1 VSVAALLC
9 VGGAILCEGA
19 LRVPTSLRIE
29 PDDQLAAGLAAR
41 TRSHWELAE
50 LRARDGIPLRAW
62 LFVPGRPNGSGAI
75 LLHGVADTRRGVLA
89 HAEYLLR
96 AGYVVL
102 TPDARGHGVSG
113 GDLITFGVRECP
125 DLALWARW
133 MRSKA
138 GVARLYGLGESM
150 GAAILLQSVDELD
163 AVVAEDSFATFRQVA
178 QYRVAEK
185 TGVWEWMAAPLVEC
199 GFLYAR
205 ARYGVD
211 LGTASP
217 LEHVRKTRVPVLLI
231 QGLADRN
238 IPPAHAREL
247 AFSNPRVALWL
258 VSGAGHTE
266 AIASQPAETERRVL
280 SWFRSASR
288 VE

>member
-1 VSVAALLC
+1 M
-9 VGGAILCEGA
+9 
-19 LRVPTSLRIE
+19 
-29 PDDQLAAGLAAR
+29 
-41 TRSHWELAE
+41 
-50 LRARDGIPLRAW
+50 
-62 LFVPGRPNGSGAI
+62 
-75 LLHGVADTRRGVLA
+75 
-89 HAEYLLR
+89 
-96 AGYVVL
+96 
-102 TPDARGHGVSG
+102 
-113 GDLITFGVRECP
+113 TFGVRERS
-125 DLALWARW
+125 DVALWAKW
-133 MRSKA
+133 MRSKP

-150 GAAILLQSVDELD
+150 GAAIMLQAVDEFD

-211 LGTASP
+211 LEAASP
-217 LEHVRKTRVPVLLI
+217 LEHVRKTLVPVLLI

-247 AFSNPRVALWL
+247 AVCNRRVELWL
-258 VSGAGHTE
+258 VSGAGHTG

-288 VE
+288 LE